1 MHASKLGES
10 WKAIKLKC
18 MHACIR
24 FMSGILKKYSIY
36 NPTTMPSLLILY
48 NTKTG
53 NTELMAKAVEEGAKE
68 VPNVVV
74 SLKYHATPEELQ
86 SADAFIIGVPTY
98 NHQVTLDVQS
108 LLEKTAQKNASLQG
122 KTTAAFGSY
131 GWSGEAP
138 KQVLEILRNKFK
150 TKIIEPP
157 ILANYKPDEKTLEK
171 CRKLGKHVAEMLV

>member
-1 MHASKLGES
+1 M
-10 WKAIKLKC
+10 
-18 MHACIR
+18 R
-24 FMSGILKKYSIY
+24 VVRPMSGILKKDSIKQ
-36 NPTTMPSLLILY
+36 TSTMPSLLILY

-68 VPNVVV
+68 VPNVEV

-86 SADAFIIGVPTY
+86 KADAFIIGVPTY
-98 NHQVTLDVQS
+98 NHQMPLDVQS
-108 LLEKTAQKNASLQG
+108 LLEKTAQKRASLEG

-150 TKIIEPP
+150 TKTIEPP

-171 CRKLGKHVAEMLV
+171 CRELGKHVAETLV